1 MVEGRP
7 LTGTKAGGARQ
18 RVRAELTREIL
29 DTARDHVKREGAAS
43 LSLRA
48 VARDVGM
55 VSSAIYRY
63 FPSRDDLLTA
73 LIVSAYASLA
83 DHVEAAESA
92 VKRSDL
98 LGRWMATS
106 AAIRDWSVEH
116 PHEYGLIF
124 GTPVPGY
131 AAPSDTI
138 EQATRVPTVL
148 IGVLRDASEANRLLP
163 DLPGSPKP
171 TARDLAPLSTQF
183 PDVPVEL
190 LARGLLSWAALFG
203 LVSFELFGHFHNVI
217 ADGGAF
223 FEHEAERIAGTV
235 LGLTRRP
242 IDR

>member
-1 MVEGRP
+1 M
-7 LTGTKAGGARQ
+7 TGTKAEGARQ

-29 DTARDHVKREGAAS
+29 DTAIGHVKRDGAAG

-83 DHVEAAESA
+83 DHVENAESSA
-92 VKRSDL
+92 RRSDL
-98 LGRWMATS
+98 LGRWMATCS
-106 AAIRDWSVEH
+106 AIRGWAVAH

-148 IGVLRDASEANRLLP
+148 IGILRDAAAANRLLP
-163 DLPGSPKP
+163 DLPGSPKV
-171 TARDLAPLSTQF
+171 TARELAPLSKQF

-190 LARGLLSWAALFG
+190 LARGLLSWASVFG

-217 ADGGAF
+217 SEGAPF

-235 LGLTRRP
+235 LGLTKRP
-242 IDR
+242 IER